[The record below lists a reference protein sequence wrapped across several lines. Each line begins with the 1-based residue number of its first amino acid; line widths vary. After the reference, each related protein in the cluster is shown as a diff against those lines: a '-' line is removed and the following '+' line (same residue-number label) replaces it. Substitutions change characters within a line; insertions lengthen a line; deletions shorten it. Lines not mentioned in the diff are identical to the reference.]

1 MLASSSS
8 PDINY
13 TKPEG
18 KGRQTPKL
26 VRIMRRLGGRKER
39 LSQKQ
44 GSWPEGGGLKKG
56 LQGRIKCKAHVSG
69 GTVVWPLTVG
79 REASGSSSHRMIGIF
94 RRKVHDA
101 VHCPQWPQLWLE
113 DNVGHLAI
121 VFHWGRSRGGGQSPC
136 CE

>member
-18 KGRQTPKL
+18 KGRQTPKS

-56 LQGRIKCKAHVSG
+56 LQGRIKCKAHVSR

-79 REASGSSSHRMIGIF
+79 REVSGSSSHRMIGIF
-94 RRKVHDA
+94 RRKVHGA
-101 VHCPQWPQLWLE
+101 VHCPQWSQLWLQ

-121 VFHWGRSRGGGQSPC
+121 VFPLGEGQGRRTEPLL
-136 CE
+136 